1 MLDRKEKKRIFPYAK
16 VKWFFKMT
24 MGRYNDEPLFLQW
37 ENRNKALKY
46 WPHYSLGELSLCFDN
61 STLICQ
67 RFPLFSLQ
75 RSFLHM
81 ISPLLLEDS
90 WNAEK
95 IPRENWRVT
104 QVVYALIVGP
114 RLLKRPTNA
123 SISRITQG
131 LNFLLL
137 TIKLFHLK

>member
-1 MLDRKEKKRIFPYAK
+1 
-16 VKWFFKMT
+16 

-37 ENRNKALKY
+37 EIRNKALKY
-46 WPHYSLGELSLCFDN
+46 WPHYSLGELSLCFVN

-90 WNAEK
+90 WNAKK
-95 IPRENWRVT
+95 IPRDHWRVT

-114 RLLKRPTNA
+114 
-123 SISRITQG
+123 
-131 LNFLLL
+131 
-137 TIKLFHLK
+137 KLFDTSNKLEHFRNHPRSKVSTFKNKTFSSQIVEWKLDKRGAYSH